1 MVQHLASW
9 HGTLRHDPTESSEH
23 TLLRHG
29 GLPVAT
35 WAARAAY
42 CSTAQRTATR
52 RDIAVIATQ
61 DYISRLNSE
70 LEYLKRKFV
79 IESKFK
85 QKQEG

>member
-1 MVQHLASW
+1 M
-9 HGTLRHDPTESSEH
+9 
-23 TLLRHG
+23 G
-29 GLPVAT
+29 GARSIFHHST
-35 WAARAAY
+35 TYCDAARR
-42 CSTAQRTATR
+42 CR
-52 RDIAVIATQ
+52 ATQ